1 MKRNWKE
8 IPARIISIERKH
20 DKKRGI
26 LRIEAVLESR
36 ESNEV
41 EEFNVTWIYDPPT
54 SDVLGK
60 NNVVPECFFW
70 AYEFAREGINVIL
83 YHCQDDDTKYF
94 YYC

>member
-1 MKRNWKE
+1 MIYYLYKLQKE
-8 IPARIISIERKH
+8 H
-20 DKKRGI
+20 DKRGI

-41 EEFNVTWIYDPPT
+41 EEFNVTWIYEPPT
-54 SDVLGK
+54 PDVLGK
-60 NNVVPECFFW
+60 TYNVVPECFFW